1 MPSFEFP
8 WRNHMIINHNMS
20 AMYSNRVLG
29 VTNLAQAKD
38 MEKLFSSMKINRA

>member
-1 MPSFEFP
+1 
-8 WRNHMIINHNMS
+8 MIINHNMS

-38 MEKLFSSMKINRA
+38 NGKIVFRYEN